1 MCQVGKTGSKHIN
14 MVKTSP
20 QCCEIVCPSLYISE
34 NGILFRA
41 VLLCTKLQVLDIL
54 WKNCFDIQSQTLH
67 SAELLHHAN
76 IYTKYSK
83 TLRHT
88 LTHPPTHT
96 HACPYTVTTYYT
108 THTKIHT
115 HTHIEAHAC
124 MYTHTHTLSETY
136 LFDKEQPF
144 GQWLKRASAADVKH
158 QNHTL
163 RTIQKPTYS
172 TEDSEEQSLLQPQ
185 TCSLTAFRFSACK
198 KVSTFFAKG
207 KMEKTGCEIICS
219 VLTTLTV
226 KG

>member
-115 HTHIEAHAC
+115 HTHRGTC
-124 MYTHTHTLSETY
+124 MHVHTHTHTFRDLPVWQRAAIWPVTQKSFGCRCQTPKPHPEDNTKTNIQY
-136 LFDKEQPF
+136 R
-144 GQWLKRASAADVKH
+144 GQWRAIFTPAPNLLTNRFQIFRLQNSFSIFRPGKNGENWL
-158 QNHTL
+158 QNHL
-163 RTIQKPTYS
+163 
-172 TEDSEEQSLLQPQ
+172 
-185 TCSLTAFRFSACK
+185 
-198 KVSTFFAKG
+198 
-207 KMEKTGCEIICS
+207 
-219 VLTTLTV
+219 
-226 KG
+226 